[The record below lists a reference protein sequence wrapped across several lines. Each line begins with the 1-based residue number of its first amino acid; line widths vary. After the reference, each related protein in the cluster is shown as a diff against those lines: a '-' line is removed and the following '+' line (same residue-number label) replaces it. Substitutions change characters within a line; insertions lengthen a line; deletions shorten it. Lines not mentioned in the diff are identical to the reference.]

1 MYLLDTNVVWELR
14 RAKPH
19 GAVLAW
25 LTSVADAD
33 LHLCA
38 VTIGEIQSGIEMTRE
53 RDAAKAGEI
62 EAWLEQVAE
71 TYNVLAMDARAF
83 RCWARLMHRRPDRL
97 IEDAMVAA
105 TAIVHNLTVVTRN
118 VRDFDRLGVPTLNP
132 FSART
137 A

>member
-1 MYLLDTNVVWELR
+1 MYLLDTNVVSELR

-38 VTIGEIQSGIEMTRE
+38 VTIGEIQSGIEITRE
-53 RDAAKAGEI
+53 QDAAKAGEI

-71 TYNVLAMDARAF
+71 TFNVLAMDARAF

-97 IEDAMVAA
+97 IEDAVVAA
-105 TAIVHNLTVVTRN
+105 TAIVHNLTVVTSN
-118 VRDFDRLGVPTLNP
+118 VGDFDQLGVRTLNP
-132 FSART
+132 FAPRR
-137 A
+137 

>member
-1 MYLLDTNVVWELR
+1 MYLIDTNVVSELR

-19 GAVLAW
+19 GAILAW
-25 LTSVADAD
+25 LTSVADAN

-53 RDAAKAGEI
+53 QDAAKAGEI

-105 TAIVHNLTVVTRN
+105 TAVVHNLTVVTRN
-118 VRDFDRLGVPTLNP
+118 VRDFEHFGVRTLDP
-132 FSART
+132 FAVHR
-137 A
+137 

>member
-1 MYLLDTNVVWELR
+1 MYLLDTNVVSELR

-19 GAVLAW
+19 RAVLAW

-38 VTIGEIQSGIEMTRE
+38 VTIGEIQSGTEITRE
-53 RDAAKAGEI
+53 QDAAKAGEI

-71 TYNVLAMDARAF
+71 TFNVLAMGARAF

-97 IEDAMVAA
+97 IEGAIIAA
-105 TAIVHNLTVVTRN
+105 TAIVSIT
-118 VRDFDRLGVPTLNP
+118 
-132 FSART
+132 
-137 A
+137 